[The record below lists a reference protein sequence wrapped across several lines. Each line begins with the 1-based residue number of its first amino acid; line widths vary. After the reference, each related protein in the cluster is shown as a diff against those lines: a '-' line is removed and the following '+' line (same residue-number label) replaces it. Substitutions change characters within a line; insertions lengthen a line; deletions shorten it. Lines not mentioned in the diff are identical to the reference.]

1 MDRIFYFGDDSQQVP
16 KFLERLGYSILGVS
30 TEVSVPDLLFG
41 KNVDLIL
48 IDGRITPDVSE
59 LCRFFRAQ
67 EDTRLVPIVCI
78 APEHTNFIETFD
90 SLERVE
96 VVQSPLSVGTL
107 ASRIATQ
114 LRLRKAAGDDAKKGS
129 LAEINAALR
138 DHNMRFQKDLEE
150 ARSIQQGLLPREL
163 PSDPRFQVAVSYQPL
178 EQVGGDW
185 YFIDF
190 SNRQKLSLHV
200 SDVSGHGLPA
210 AFIGS
215 MAKLAMVAAEKE
227 RPDQLL
233 NYMNHYL
240 APQLSMGRFITMG
253 NCLYDAESGHV
264 QWARAGHN
272 PALLCRRATQEIVQL
287 KGDGFPLGFLGDT
300 TYELVEET
308 LLPGDVLLIYTDGI
322 TEAQNRAMVQ
332 FGMVRL
338 AEALK
343 AVVVE
348 PKAGD
353 MVRGIIDRFS
363 QFLEGRLLKDDVTLM
378 LLKREL

>member
-1 MDRIFYFGDDSQQVP
+1 
-16 KFLERLGYSILGVS
+16 
-30 TEVSVPDLLFG
+30 
-41 KNVDLIL
+41 
-48 IDGRITPDVSE
+48 
-59 LCRFFRAQ
+59 
-67 EDTRLVPIVCI
+67 
-78 APEHTNFIETFD
+78 
-90 SLERVE
+90 
-96 VVQSPLSVGTL
+96 
-107 ASRIATQ
+107 
-114 LRLRKAAGDDAKKGS
+114 
-129 LAEINAALR
+129 
-138 DHNMRFQKDLEE
+138 MRFQKDLEE